1 MFLWSAIAHLIA
13 LTSPGPDTA
22 IVIRQVSL
30 YGRIEGFKTALGI
43 GIGIYLHCLLA
54 INGISLII
62 VSNDL
67 YKFII
72 SIVGG
77 IYIFYLGVN
86 MFISKSVA
94 SVANEDSEIGTKR
107 NNSLLAGLITNL
119 FNVKAFL
126 FFVSLFTI
134 LIEDLNN
141 IYFYVFPIYFALT
154 SSLWFIFL
162 SYIITASEHKTFNA
176 YSNKYLSSIMS
187 LILCF
192 IALFIIFRSLYEYF

>member
-1 MFLWSAIAHLIA
+1 MFLSSAIMHLIA

-30 YGRIEGFKTALGI
+30 YGRKEGFKTAVGI

-62 VSNDL
+62 TSNEL

-72 SIVGG
+72 SIIGSV
-77 IYIFYLGVN
+77 YIMYLGIN
-86 MFISKSVA
+86 MLISKSE
-94 SVANEDSEIGTKR
+94 NINNDSKSTPK
-107 NNSLLAGLITNL
+107 NSILIGLITNV

-126 FFVSLFTI
+126 FFVSLFSF
-134 LIEDLNN
+134 LIEDMTD
-141 IYFYVFPIYFALT
+141 IYFYIFPIYFALT

-162 SYIITASEHKTFNA
+162 SYIFTVSKNKAFNM

-187 LILCF
+187 LVLCF
-192 IALFIIFRSLYEYF
+192 IALFILIRSIYEYY

>member
-22 IVIRQVSL
+22 IIIRQVSL
-30 YGRIEGFKTALGI
+30 YGRIEGFKTAIGI
-43 GIGIYLHCLLA
+43 GVGIYLHCLLA

-72 SIVGG
+72 SVVGST
-77 IYIFYLGVN
+77 YILYLGIN
-86 MFISKSVA
+86 MLISKSK
-94 SVANEDSEIGTKR
+94 NIPQNDSKPLP
-107 NNSLLAGLITNL
+107 NNSLIIGLITNV

-134 LIEDLNN
+134 LIDNLTD
-141 IYFYVFPIYFALT
+141 IYFYVLPVYFALV

-162 SYIITASEHKTFNA
+162 SYIFTVSKNKTFNA

-192 IALFIIFRSLYEYF
+192 IGLLILFRAIYEYF

>member
-1 MFLWSAIAHLIA
+1 MSAIAHLIA
-13 LTSPGPDTA
+13 LISPGPDTA
-22 IVIRQVSL
+22 IIIRQVSL
-30 YGRIEGFKTALGI
+30 YGRIEGFKTAIGI

-72 SIVGG
+72 SIVGST
-77 IYIFYLGVN
+77 YILYLGIN
-86 MFISKSVA
+86 MLISKSK
-94 SVANEDSEIGTKR
+94 NIPQNDSKPLP
-107 NNSLLAGLITNL
+107 NNSLIIGLITNV

-134 LIEDLNN
+134 LIDNLTD
-141 IYFYVFPIYFALT
+141 IYFYVLPVYFALV

-162 SYIITASEHKTFNA
+162 SYILTVSKNKTFNV

-192 IALFIIFRSLYEYF
+192 IGLLILFRAIYEYF

>member
-1 MFLWSAIAHLIA
+1 MFLSSAIMHLIA

-30 YGRIEGFKTALGI
+30 YGRKEGFKTAVGI

-62 VSNDL
+62 TSNEL

-72 SIVGG
+72 SIIGSV
-77 IYIFYLGVN
+77 YIMYLGIN
-86 MFISKSVA
+86 MLISKSE
-94 SVANEDSEIGTKR
+94 NINNDSKSTPKNSILIGF
-107 NNSLLAGLITNL
+107 ITNV

-126 FFVSLFTI
+126 FFVSLFSF
-134 LIEDLNN
+134 LIEDMVD
-141 IYFYVFPIYFALT
+141 ICFYIFPIYFALT

-162 SYIITASEHKTFNA
+162 SYIFTASKNKTFNM

-192 IALFIIFRSLYEYF
+192 IALFILIRSIYEYF

>member
-1 MFLWSAIAHLIA
+1 MHLIA

-30 YGRIEGFKTALGI
+30 YGRKEGFKTAVGI

-62 VSNDL
+62 TSNEL

-72 SIVGG
+72 SIIGSV
-77 IYIFYLGVN
+77 YIMYLGIN
-86 MFISKSVA
+86 MLISKSE
-94 SVANEDSEIGTKR
+94 NINNDSKSTPK
-107 NNSLLAGLITNL
+107 NSMLIGLITNV

-126 FFVSLFTI
+126 FFVSLFSF
-134 LIEDLNN
+134 LIEDMTD
-141 IYFYVFPIYFALT
+141 IYFYIFPIYFALT

-162 SYIITASEHKTFNA
+162 SYIFTASKNKTFNM

-192 IALFIIFRSLYEYF
+192 IALFILIRSIYEYF

>member
-1 MFLWSAIAHLIA
+1 MFLSSAIMHLIA

-30 YGRIEGFKTALGI
+30 YGRNEGFKTAVGI

-62 VSNDL
+62 TSNEL

-72 SIVGG
+72 SIIGSV
-77 IYIFYLGVN
+77 YIMYLGIN
-86 MFISKSVA
+86 MLISKSE
-94 SVANEDSEIGTKR
+94 NINNDSKSTPK
-107 NNSLLAGLITNL
+107 NSILIGLITNV

-126 FFVSLFTI
+126 FFVSLFSF
-134 LIEDLNN
+134 LIEDMTD
-141 IYFYVFPIYFALT
+141 IYFYIFPIYFALT

-162 SYIITASEHKTFNA
+162 SYIFTASKNKTFNM

-192 IALFIIFRSLYEYF
+192 IALFILIRSIYEYF

>member
-1 MFLWSAIAHLIA
+1 MHLIA

-30 YGRIEGFKTALGI
+30 YGRNEGFKTAVGI

-62 VSNDL
+62 TSNEL

-72 SIVGG
+72 SIIGSV
-77 IYIFYLGVN
+77 YIMYLGIN
-86 MFISKSVA
+86 MLISKSE
-94 SVANEDSEIGTKR
+94 NINNDSKSTPK
-107 NNSLLAGLITNL
+107 NSILIGLITNV

-126 FFVSLFTI
+126 FFVSLFSF
-134 LIEDLNN
+134 LIEDMID
-141 IYFYVFPIYFALT
+141 IYFYIFPIYFALT

-162 SYIITASEHKTFNA
+162 SYIFTVSKNKAFNM

>member
-1 MFLWSAIAHLIA
+1 MHLIA

-30 YGRIEGFKTALGI
+30 YGRNEGFKTAVGI

-62 VSNDL
+62 TSNEL

-72 SIVGG
+72 SIIGSV
-77 IYIFYLGVN
+77 YIMYLGIN
-86 MFISKSVA
+86 MLISKSE
-94 SVANEDSEIGTKR
+94 NINNDSKSTPK
-107 NNSLLAGLITNL
+107 NSILIGLITNV

-126 FFVSLFTI
+126 FFVSLFSF
-134 LIEDLNN
+134 LIEDMID
-141 IYFYVFPIYFALT
+141 IYFHIFPIYFALT

-162 SYIITASEHKTFNA
+162 SYIFTVSKNKAFNM

-187 LILCF
+187 LVLCF
-192 IALFIIFRSLYEYF
+192 IALFILIRSIYEYY